1 MKRPGVCWEEVAVG
15 GAIRE
20 QCLSLS
26 ETCVIKRDSYS
37 QEQLLVRSIQ
47 RPWAGNSE
55 EPPSQLD
62 WSPALCQ
69 ALAGYQEC
77 QMKRPSLAL
86 TELSPQREIA
96 V

>member
-15 GAIRE
+15 GAMRE

-26 ETCVIKRDSYS
+26 ETCVAKSGGSICQIDSA
-37 QEQLLVRSIQ
+37 
-47 RPWAGNSE
+47 RPWLVTQRSPQPA
-55 EPPSQLD
+55 D
-62 WSPALCQ
+62 WSPGLCQ